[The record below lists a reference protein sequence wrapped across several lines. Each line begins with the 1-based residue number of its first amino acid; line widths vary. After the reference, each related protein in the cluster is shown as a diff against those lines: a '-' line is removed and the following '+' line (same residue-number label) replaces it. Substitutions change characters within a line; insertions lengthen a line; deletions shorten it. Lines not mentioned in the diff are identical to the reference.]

1 MSRRMIGKLLLLLLL
16 AVVLLIPAVS
26 EAAAPRLGVV
36 LLHGKTGKP
45 AKLWVLSSGLEAQGF
60 LVSTPAMPWSF
71 NRYLDASFETA
82 LDEIAAAITQLK
94 QKGATK
100 IVVAGHSMG
109 ANAALA
115 YAANR
120 GGVDGVIMLAPGH
133 WPDLPRF
140 QQRVQEGVAKAREM
154 VQSGRGTQTAEF
166 PDINQGKPFLVNT
179 QAQIYLSYFA
189 PDGLGAMGRN
199 AARLDAKIPLL
210 VVVGDKDTLNPQ
222 TQAKDYIFTKAPANP
237 LSQFVVVSADHLG
250 TPAAAEADVV
260 RWLKS
265 LPN

>member
-1 MSRRMIGKLLLLLLL
+1 MSRKMIFKLLFLLML
-16 AVVLLIPAVS
+16 AVVLIIPAVS
-26 EAAAPRLGVV
+26 RAEAPRVGVV

-45 AKLWVLSSGLEAQGF
+45 AKMWDLSSELEAQGF

-82 LDEIAAAITQLK
+82 LNEIAAATNQLK

-115 YAANR
+115 YAASR
-120 GGVDGVIMLAPGH
+120 GGVAGVIMLAPGH
-133 WPDLPRF
+133 SPDLPWF
-140 QQRVQEGVAKAREM
+140 QKRVKGDVAKAREM
-154 VQSGRGTQTAEF
+154 VQSGRGTQNAEF
-166 PDINQGKPFLVNT
+166 QDIIEGKPFSVST
-179 QAQIYLSYFA
+179 QAQIYLSYFD
-189 PDGLGAMGRN
+189 PEGLGAMGRN
-199 AARLDAKIPLL
+199 AARLDSKIPLL
-210 VVVGDKDTLNPQ
+210 VVMGDKDILYPR
-222 TQAKDYIFTKAPANP
+222 AKDYIFTKAPANP
-237 LSQFVVVSADHLG
+237 VSKFLVVSADHQG
-250 TPAAAEADVV
+250 TPAAAKADVV

>member
-1 MSRRMIGKLLLLLLL
+1 MSRKMIFRLILLIL
-16 AVVLLIPAVS
+16 AVVLIIPAVS
-26 EAAAPRLGVV
+26 QAESPRVGVV

-45 AKLWVLSSGLEAQGF
+45 ERLWGLSSKLEAQGF

-71 NRYLDASFETA
+71 NRYLDASYETA
-82 LDEIAAAITQLK
+82 LDEIAAAINQLK

-120 GGVDGVIMLAPGH
+120 GGVAGVIMLAPGH
-133 WPDLPRF
+133 FPDLP
-140 QQRVQEGVAKAREM
+140 QLQEIVKEGVAKARGM
-154 VQSGRGTQTAEF
+154 VQSGRGAQNAEF
-166 PDINQGKPFLVNT
+166 PDTNQGKHFTVNT
-179 QAQIYLSYFA
+179 QAQIYLSYFD
-189 PDGLGAMGRN
+189 PDGLGSMGRN
-199 AARLDAKIPLL
+199 AARLDSKIPLL
-210 VVVGDKDTLNPQ
+210 VVVGDKDMHFP
-222 TQAKDYIFTKAPANP
+222 QAKEIFDKAPANP
-237 LSQFVVVSADHLG
+237 LSQYLVVSADHLG

>member
-1 MSRRMIGKLLLLLLL
+1 MIFKLLLPLML
-16 AVVLLIPAVS
+16 AVVLVIPAVS
-26 EAAAPRLGVV
+26 PAEAPRVGVV
-36 LLHGKTGKP
+36 LMHGKTGKP
-45 AKLWVLSSGLEAQGF
+45 AKLWDLSSGLEAQGF
-60 LVSTPAMPWSF
+60 LVSTPTMPWSS

-82 LDEIAAAITQLK
+82 LDEIAAAINQLK

-120 GGVDGVIMLAPGH
+120 GGVAGVIMLAPGH
-133 WPDLPRF
+133 YPDLPQF
-140 QQRVQEGVAKAREM
+140 QEIVKGGVAKAREM
-154 VQSGRGTQTAEF
+154 VQSGLGTQKAEF
-166 PDINQGKPFLVNT
+166 PDVNQGKHFPVNT
-179 QAQIYLSYFA
+179 QAQIYLSYFD

-199 AARLDAKIPLL
+199 AARLDSKIPLL
-210 VVVGDKDTLNPQ
+210 VVVGDKDMHFP
-222 TQAKDYIFTKAPANP
+222 QAKEIFTKAPANP
-237 LSQFVVVSADHLG
+237 LSQYVVVSADHMG

>member
-1 MSRRMIGKLLLLLLL
+1 MTRKIILKLLLPLIL
-16 AVVLLIPAVS
+16 AVVLVIPAVS
-26 EAAAPRLGVV
+26 RAEAPRVGVV
-36 LLHGKTGKP
+36 LLHGKTGNP
-45 AKLWVLSSGLEAQGF
+45 AKLWDLSSELEAQGF
-60 LVSTPAMPWSF
+60 LVSTPTMPWSS

-82 LDEIAAAITQLK
+82 LNEIAAAINQLK

-120 GGVDGVIMLAPGH
+120 GGVAGVIMLAPGH
-133 WPDLPRF
+133 YPDLPRF
-140 QQRVQEGVAKAREM
+140 QEIFKGGVAKAREM
-154 VQSGRGTQTAEF
+154 VQSGRGTQNAEF
-166 PDINQGKPFLVNT
+166 PDMNQGKHFTVNT
-179 QAQIYLSYFA
+179 QAQIYLSYFD

-199 AARLDAKIPLL
+199 ATRLDSKIPLL
-210 VVVGDKDTLNPQ
+210 VVIGDKDMLYP
-222 TQAKDYIFTKAPANP
+222 QAKDYIFNKAPANP

-250 TPAAAEADVV
+250 TPAAAKADVV

>member
-1 MSRRMIGKLLLLLLL
+1 MSRKMIVRVILFML
-16 AVVLLIPAVS
+16 AVVLIIPAAIQ
-26 EAAAPRLGVV
+26 AASPRVGVV

-45 AKLWVLSSGLEAQGF
+45 EKLWGLASALEAQGF
-60 LVSTPAMPWSF
+60 LVSTPAMPWSH
-71 NRYLDASFETA
+71 NRYLDASYETA
-82 LDEIAAAITQLK
+82 LDEIAAAINQLK
-94 QKGATK
+94 QQGATK

-120 GGVDGVIMLAPGH
+120 GGVAGVIMLAPGH
-133 WPDLPRF
+133 FPDLPQF
-140 QQRVQEGVAKAREM
+140 QEIVKGGVAKAREM
-154 VQSGRGTQTAEF
+154 VQSGHGTQNAEF
-166 PDINQGKPFLVNT
+166 PDTNQGKNFTVNT
-179 QAQIYLSYFA
+179 QAQIYLSYFD
-189 PDGLGAMGRN
+189 PGGLGSMGRN

-210 VVVGDKDTLNPQ
+210 VVVGDKDMHFP
-222 TQAKDYIFTKAPANP
+222 QAKEIFDKAPANP
-237 LSQFVVVSADHLG
+237 LSQYLVVSADHLG